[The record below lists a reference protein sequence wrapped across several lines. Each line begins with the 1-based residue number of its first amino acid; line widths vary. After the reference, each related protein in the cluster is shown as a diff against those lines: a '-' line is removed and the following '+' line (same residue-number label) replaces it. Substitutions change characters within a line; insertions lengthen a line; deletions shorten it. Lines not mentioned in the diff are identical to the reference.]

1 MATKQSSSNNLV
13 LFNSTDPRSLVNWL
27 CDNYGLS
34 VILQSVAQ
42 YQESSSTPAVP
53 TKRAYIRRAGKKGS
67 SKKGGA
73 KKGSSK
79 KGRGKKRGA
88 KKRASK
94 KGSKQ
99 SQQNENQNGNS

>member
-1 MATKQSSSNNLV
+1 MATKQSSSSNNLV

-53 TKRAYIRRAGKKGS
+53 TKRAYIRRAGKKGAS
-67 SKKGGA
+67 

-79 KGRGKKRGA
+79 KGAGKKRGS

-99 SQQNENQNGNS
+99 SQQNDNQSSNS